1 MEILDFR
8 QFKLLL
14 EADEPAA
21 TPPPVEPPSPTE
33 TDTAPAAEP
42 APAPAENSPAPASP
56 IDAPSTDPFA
66 TAELPPDP
74 NAPAP
79 TSGQTGDINLVLID
93 ADKKWHSQYT
103 GGGGVK
109 RYKEYQ
115 VKQVDLDKWITDNQL
130 DPKKAEIVDALRGKG
145 FLDKEIYDKLKSA
158 MSAKK
163 LGIDKGDIDIDFDA
177 KLSPSTNQL
186 DVNFIKPKK

>member
-8 QFKLLL
+8 RFKLLL
-14 EADEPAA
+14 EADEPAP
-21 TPPPVEPPSPTE
+21 TPPPVEPPAAEITP
-33 TDTAPAAEP
+33 APSEP
-42 APAPAENSPAPASP
+42 APLPDENSMPPTDMGVP
-56 IDAPSTDPFA
+56 PTDPFA

-74 NAPAP
+74 NAPVP
-79 TSGQTGDINLVLID
+79 TAGQTGDINIVLID
-93 ADKKWHSQYT
+93 DDKKWHSKYT

-130 DPKKAEIVDALRGKG
+130 DSKKVDITDALRGKG
-145 FLDKEIYDKLKSA
+145 FLDKEVYDKLKSA
-158 MSAKK
+158 MAAKK

-177 KLSPSTNQL
+177 KLVPSTNQL
-186 DVNFIKPKK
+186 EVNFIKSKK

>member
-14 EADEPAA
+14 EADEPAP
-21 TPPPVEPPSPTE
+21 TPPPVEPPSPSE
-33 TDTAPAAEP
+33 TDAAPAVEP
-42 APAPAENSPAPASP
+42 APLPSENSPAPAT
-56 IDAPSTDPFA
+56 APAPTDPFA

-79 TSGQTGDINLVLID
+79 TAGQTGDINVVLID
-93 ADKKWHSQYT
+93 DDKKWHSKYT

-109 RYKEYQ
+109 RFKEYQ
-115 VKQVDLDKWITDNQL
+115 INQADLDKWITDNQL
-130 DPKKAEIVDALRGKG
+130 DSKKNDIVDALRGEG
-145 FLDKEIYDKLKSA
+145 FLDKEVYDKLKSA
-158 MSAKK
+158 MSSKK

-177 KLSPSTNQL
+177 KLSTSTNKL
-186 DVNFIKPKK
+186 EVNFIKSKK